1 MILEHIPIARALPH
15 DGGSELEPFI
25 TLPMLRGGNIAKS
38 HAGTL
43 GAAQHGETPAGE
55 APFHQTEALQSPTTS
70 ASAGILFEVAE
81 ARRQQI
87 ERWGHTPEK
96 DAEKPLFFFLK
107 DGETMARALVED
119 HQFDTRE
126 LGRLRKRAVRLAA
139 YMLATITRIDA
150 EIELQRSAAE
160 DLDPDLPL

>member
-1 MILEHIPIARALPH
+1 MIHDPIAIDRALPH
-15 DGGSELEPFI
+15 DGGTTDHPFI
-25 TLPMLRGGNIAKS
+25 TLPMLRGGNCAKVP
-38 HAGTL
+38 AGTL
-43 GAAQHGETPAGE
+43 GTAQHGETRPEGH
-55 APFHQTEALQSPTTS
+55 FHQTEALQSPTN
-70 ASAGILFEVAE
+70 AAPAGILFEVAE
-81 ARRQQI
+81 ARQQQI

-107 DGETMARALVED
+107 DGETMARALLED

-139 YMLATITRIDA
+139 YMLATIERIDA
-150 EIELQRSAAE
+150 ELELQRAAAE